1 MAVSKTRAKLVDVAR
16 QLFAKR
22 GVDDTTM
29 NDIAVASKKGRRTL
43 YTYFK
48 SKEDIYMAVVESELE
63 MLSDAMEQVA
73 KKDITPDEK
82 ILKLIETHLDSIK
95 MVVYRNGT
103 LRAGFFRNI
112 WRVEAVR
119 KNFDTKEIKLFKQVL
134 AEGKDKGIFDIDNVD
149 IIADIVHYCIK
160 GIEVPYIRGQIAEE
174 LDDEAGWAYVAK
186 IVFGALGRK
195 DTGKTAIVTGAA
207 RGIGKAIALKF
218 ASEGANI
225 AFTDLVIDENG
236 QNTEK
241 EIAALGVKVKGY
253 ASNAANFEDTEKVV
267 NQIKE
272 DFGSID
278 ILVNN
283 AGITKDGLMMRMSE
297 AQWDAVI
304 AVNLKSAFNFIHACT
319 PIMMR
324 QKSGSI
330 INMAS
335 VVGVHGNAGQCN
347 YSASKAGMIGLA
359 KSIAQELGSRG
370 IRANAIAPGFIITD
384 MTAKLSDEV
393 KTEWAKKIP
402 LRRGGTPEDVADVAT
417 FLASDM
423 SSYVSGQVIQVDGGM
438 NM

>member
-16 QLFAKR
+16 QLFAKK

-119 KNFDTKEIKLFKQVL
+119 KNFDAKEIKLFKQVL

-149 IIADIVHYCIK
+149 IIADSVHYCIK

-195 DTGKTAIVTGAA
+195 DTGK
-207 RGIGKAIALKF
+207 
-218 ASEGANI
+218 E
-225 AFTDLVIDENG
+225 
-236 QNTEK
+236 
-241 EIAALGVKVKGY
+241 
-253 ASNAANFEDTEKVV
+253 
-267 NQIKE
+267 
-272 DFGSID
+272 
-278 ILVNN
+278 
-283 AGITKDGLMMRMSE
+283 
-297 AQWDAVI
+297 
-304 AVNLKSAFNFIHACT
+304 
-319 PIMMR
+319 
-324 QKSGSI
+324 
-330 INMAS
+330 
-335 VVGVHGNAGQCN
+335 
-347 YSASKAGMIGLA
+347 
-359 KSIAQELGSRG
+359 
-370 IRANAIAPGFIITD
+370 
-384 MTAKLSDEV
+384 
-393 KTEWAKKIP
+393 
-402 LRRGGTPEDVADVAT
+402 
-417 FLASDM
+417 
-423 SSYVSGQVIQVDGGM
+423 
-438 NM
+438 

>member
-16 QLFAKR
+16 QLFAKK

-119 KNFDTKEIKLFKQVL
+119 KNFDAKEIKLFKQVL

-186 IVFGALGRK
+186 IIFGALGRK
-195 DTGKTAIVTGAA
+195 DTGK
-207 RGIGKAIALKF
+207 
-218 ASEGANI
+218 E
-225 AFTDLVIDENG
+225 
-236 QNTEK
+236 
-241 EIAALGVKVKGY
+241 
-253 ASNAANFEDTEKVV
+253 
-267 NQIKE
+267 
-272 DFGSID
+272 
-278 ILVNN
+278 
-283 AGITKDGLMMRMSE
+283 
-297 AQWDAVI
+297 
-304 AVNLKSAFNFIHACT
+304 
-319 PIMMR
+319 
-324 QKSGSI
+324 
-330 INMAS
+330 
-335 VVGVHGNAGQCN
+335 
-347 YSASKAGMIGLA
+347 
-359 KSIAQELGSRG
+359 
-370 IRANAIAPGFIITD
+370 
-384 MTAKLSDEV
+384 
-393 KTEWAKKIP
+393 
-402 LRRGGTPEDVADVAT
+402 
-417 FLASDM
+417 
-423 SSYVSGQVIQVDGGM
+423 
-438 NM
+438 

>member
-174 LDDEAGWAYVAK
+174 LDDEAGWANVAK

-195 DTGKTAIVTGAA
+195 DTGK
-207 RGIGKAIALKF
+207 
-218 ASEGANI
+218 E
-225 AFTDLVIDENG
+225 
-236 QNTEK
+236 
-241 EIAALGVKVKGY
+241 
-253 ASNAANFEDTEKVV
+253 
-267 NQIKE
+267 
-272 DFGSID
+272 
-278 ILVNN
+278 
-283 AGITKDGLMMRMSE
+283 
-297 AQWDAVI
+297 
-304 AVNLKSAFNFIHACT
+304 
-319 PIMMR
+319 
-324 QKSGSI
+324 
-330 INMAS
+330 
-335 VVGVHGNAGQCN
+335 
-347 YSASKAGMIGLA
+347 
-359 KSIAQELGSRG
+359 
-370 IRANAIAPGFIITD
+370 
-384 MTAKLSDEV
+384 
-393 KTEWAKKIP
+393 
-402 LRRGGTPEDVADVAT
+402 
-417 FLASDM
+417 
-423 SSYVSGQVIQVDGGM
+423 
-438 NM
+438 

>member
-16 QLFAKR
+16 QLFAKK

-119 KNFDTKEIKLFKQVL
+119 KNFDAKEIKLFKQVL

-174 LDDEAGWAYVAK
+174 LDDEDGWAYVAK

-195 DTGKTAIVTGAA
+195 DTGK
-207 RGIGKAIALKF
+207 
-218 ASEGANI
+218 E
-225 AFTDLVIDENG
+225 
-236 QNTEK
+236 
-241 EIAALGVKVKGY
+241 
-253 ASNAANFEDTEKVV
+253 
-267 NQIKE
+267 
-272 DFGSID
+272 
-278 ILVNN
+278 
-283 AGITKDGLMMRMSE
+283 
-297 AQWDAVI
+297 
-304 AVNLKSAFNFIHACT
+304 
-319 PIMMR
+319 
-324 QKSGSI
+324 
-330 INMAS
+330 
-335 VVGVHGNAGQCN
+335 
-347 YSASKAGMIGLA
+347 
-359 KSIAQELGSRG
+359 
-370 IRANAIAPGFIITD
+370 
-384 MTAKLSDEV
+384 
-393 KTEWAKKIP
+393 
-402 LRRGGTPEDVADVAT
+402 
-417 FLASDM
+417 
-423 SSYVSGQVIQVDGGM
+423 
-438 NM
+438 